1 MCQVG
6 SYAFSYSIT
15 NSYKLCKVGLL
26 LFYYCSYLQMSGSG
40 TLSELSK
47 LFILLEVGQDKDLN
61 SSECDYKPHTS
72 TTPVCPLPKAYK
84 NNVCNL

>member
-1 MCQVG
+1 
-6 SYAFSYSIT
+6 
-15 NSYKLCKVGLL
+15 
-26 LFYYCSYLQMSGSG
+26 MSGSG

-47 LFILLEVGQDKDLN
+47 LSVLLEVGQDKDLN

>member
-1 MCQVG
+1 
-6 SYAFSYSIT
+6 
-15 NSYKLCKVGLL
+15 
-26 LFYYCSYLQMSGSG
+26 MSGSG

-47 LFILLEVGQDKDLN
+47 LFVLLEVGQDKDLN

-72 TTPVCPLPKAYK
+72 TTPVCPLPKACK